1 MKITI
6 VLVLVALV
14 IAGTVQGSKLFKA
27 NSDLQ
32 RRAEHYLDFVDETSM
47 ESVKTDLA
55 ADAKKLDIDLPTGN
69 IDIVYKDT
77 DVLSYAQKVV
87 GRKLDTQYKNKQI
100 GITAEYAARILGL
113 PLHQRVTA
121 TKIRQVAA
129 PTLPPSRAV
138 QELLDSNP

>member
-55 ADAKKLDIDLPTGN
+55 ADAKKLDIDLSTGN
-69 IDIVYKDT
+69 IDISYKDT
-77 DVLSYAQKVV
+77 DRQNAAQKLV
-87 GRKLDTQYKNKQI
+87 GGRLGAQFQNKLIT
-100 GITAEYAARILGL
+100 ITAHYTARILAI
-113 PLHQRVTA
+113 PVTQTLDA
-121 TKIRQVAA
+121 HRIRQVAA
-129 PTLPPSRAV
+129 PVLPPSKAT